1 MKQER
6 PLLVTYITDLNI
18 LNIVLLIVSLFPKLT
33 KRFGII
39 TVSPTISNVIPR
51 VAMILV
57 LLVVTYGLL
66 RLKRW
71 GFWLMLGYNMFFLI
85 ISVVSLMKGNYNIP
99 NFIIPILGLSLTYSA
114 KQYFI
119 KEYKTNIL

>member
-18 LNIVLLIVSLFPKLT
+18 INIVLLIVSLFPKLT
-33 KRFGII
+33 KRVGII
-39 TVSPTISNVIPR
+39 TNPPTVNNVITR
-51 VAMILV
+51 VMIILI
-57 LLVVTYGLL
+57 LLVATYGLL

-71 GFWLMLGYNMFFLI
+71 GYWLMLAYNLIFLI
-85 ISVVSLMKGNYNIP
+85 ESIVSLIKGNYNIL
-99 NFIIPILGLSLTYSA
+99 NFIIPILGISLTLSA

-119 KEYKTNIL
+119 KEGN